1 MTDHFSIEFLIW
13 LLIIASGVAVIAM
26 RLRIPYTVALVLGG
40 LALGSLSTPILD
52 RFYAGQRPDWLT
64 PEVILFFFLPALLFE
79 GSIKINLGQ
88 LRQNL
93 TPILILANV
102 GTLAATLVTG
112 YVLHWTIGLPIL
124 TALLFGAAI
133 SATDPISVLSIFKD
147 MAVTK
152 RLALLVE
159 AESLLND
166 GTAAVLFQIFV
177 AAVLT
182 HEVRIVAGVGQFLL
196 AVIGGGAVGF
206 GLSYLV
212 SAITSRIDDPQ
223 IEITLTTILAYG
235 SYLIASHLHLSGVIA
250 TVVAG
255 ITVGNKTAKTGMSAR
270 TRLALWSFWEYAAFI
285 INSIVFL
292 LIGIEVRVADII
304 RYWPEILLAVAAVL
318 LGRMVCVYGTIPIAN
333 RFAEKISLRWQ
344 HVLVWG
350 GLHGSL
356 SLALVL
362 SLERSFPDRARILL
376 LTFGVVAFSIIGQGL
391 TIKPLVRILRIA
403 PPAEDE
409 YAVAR
414 VEQIAIS
421 DARAELEDLLK
432 ANAVSRIVY
441 EVLRRDLEDR
451 LHKVDTVLSDMF
463 SKDSARKEAEM
474 VTARM
479 RLLAAERSSIEQAV
493 HDGLITAESAA
504 KIMDS
509 TNRELDKLQ
518 AKN

>member
-1 MTDHFSIEFLIW
+1 MTGNFSIEFLIW
-13 LLIIASGVAVIAM
+13 LLMIASGVAVIAI
-26 RLRIPYTVALVLGG
+26 RLRIPYTVALVFGG
-40 LALGSLSTPILD
+40 LALGSVSSPILN
-52 RFYAGQRPDWLT
+52 RVYAGQRPDWLT
-64 PEVILFFFLPALLFE
+64 PDVILFIFLPALLFE
-79 GSIKINLGQ
+79 GSVKINFRQ
-88 LRQNL
+88 LRRNL
-93 TPILILANV
+93 TPILILANL
-102 GTLAATLVTG
+102 GTLVATLVTG
-112 YVLHWTIGLPIL
+112 YALHWATGIPLL

-133 SATDPISVLSIFKD
+133 SATDPISVLGIFKD
-147 MAVTK
+147 LAVTK

-166 GTAAVLFQIFV
+166 GTAAVLFQIFL
-177 AAVLT
+177 AAILT
-182 HEVRIVAGVGQFLL
+182 REVHIAAGVGEFLL
-196 AVIGGGAVGF
+196 ALVGGGAVGF
-206 GLSYLV
+206 GLSYMV
-212 SAITSRIDDPQ
+212 STITSKIDDPQ
-223 IEITLTTILAYG
+223 IEITLTTILAYS

-255 ITVGNKTAKTGMSAR
+255 IAVGNMGAKTGMSAR

-292 LIGIEVRVADII
+292 LIGIEVRATDLIH
-304 RYWPEILLAVAAVL
+304 YWPEILMAVVAVL
-318 LGRMVCVYGTIPIAN
+318 LGRIACVYATIPIAN

-362 SLERSFPDRARILL
+362 SLDRGFPDRPRILV
-376 LTFGVVAFSIIGQGL
+376 LTFGVVAFSIIVQGL
-391 TIKPLVRILRIA
+391 TIKPLVRLLKIVA
-403 PPAEDE
+403 PAEDD

-432 ANAVSRIVY
+432 TGAVSRIVY

-451 LHKVDTVLSDMF
+451 LRKVDTDLSDLYL
-463 SKDSARKEAEM
+463 KDSARKEAEM
-474 VTARM
+474 LTARM

-509 TNRELDKLQ
+509 TNRELDKLRSES
-518 AKN
+518 